1 MKQPGSLWELKP
13 TVHVLCQTSK
23 IAKSEMGEVVLFFF
37 FFSQKKQHQIKA
49 APPPPCLGDAVK
61 M

>member
-23 IAKSEMGEVVLFFF
+23 IAKSEMGEESS
-37 FFSQKKQHQIKA
+37 FSSFSPKRNNTK
-49 APPPPCLGDAVK
+49 
-61 M
+61 